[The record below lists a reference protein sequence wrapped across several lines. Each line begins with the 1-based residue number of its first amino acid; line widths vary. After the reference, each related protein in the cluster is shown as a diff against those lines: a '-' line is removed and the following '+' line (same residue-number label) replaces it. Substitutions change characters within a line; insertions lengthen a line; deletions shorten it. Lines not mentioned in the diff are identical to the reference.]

1 MSVALLIITHDSIG
15 QSLLET
21 ATNML
26 GICPIATEN
35 LSIKRNSNPEK
46 LFKKA
51 QRLCHDIE
59 QGDGLLILT
68 DMYGS
73 TPSNIASR
81 LLKNNKHRLM
91 ISGINLPMLVRVM
104 NYPELSLFEL
114 ANKAKS
120 GAQESIFLILE
131 KDLSN

>member
-21 ATNML
+21 ATNMI

-35 LSIKRNSNPEK
+35 LSIKRNSNPET

-51 QRLCHDIE
+51 QRLCYDIE

-81 LLKNNKHRLM
+81 LIKNGKNRLM
-91 ISGINLPMLVRVM
+91 ISGISLPMLVRVM
-104 NYPELSLFEL
+104 NYSELSLIEL
-114 ANKAKS
+114 AKKAQT
-120 GAQESIFLILE
+120 GAQESIIIFSE
-131 KDLSN
+131 KDFLN

>member
-15 QSLLET
+15 RSLLET

-35 LSIKRNSNPEK
+35 LSIKRNSNPQK
-46 LFKKA
+46 LFIKA
-51 QRLCHDIE
+51 QQLCHEIE
-59 QGDGLLILT
+59 QREGLLILT

-81 LLKNNKHRLM
+81 LIKGRPDRLM
-91 ISGINLPMLVRVM
+91 ISGINLSMLVRVM
-104 NYPELSLFEL
+104 NYPQLNLKEL
-114 ANKAKS
+114 ADKAHS
-120 GAQESIFLILE
+120 GAQESIILF
-131 KDLSN
+131 SQT